1 MKILYCAIDQTV
13 PGTKGGSTHVRAV
26 AEGLA
31 TRGHEV
37 HVAVKPGQPQ
47 LPSGKVHWHPISTP
61 FDRPQLRLLRTGA
74 VRRLAREVGPDV
86 VLERYHNF
94 GGEGLLA
101 ARKVGARAVL
111 EVNAPVIDYPGSPK
125 QRLDRLLIVQPL
137 RRWRDWQCRVADRI
151 VTPTRAILPAW
162 VDAAR
167 VEETEWGADTDRF
180 RPGATLDAATLPFAR
195 DGRLVVVFVGA
206 FRAWHGVHHLVQA
219 MRLLHQQGRRDIHAV
234 LIGDGP
240 ERAAAQAAAA
250 GLDSMTFTG
259 ALPHEALPP
268 CLAAAHVGVAP
279 FDPSAHAPLSLTF
292 FWSPL
297 KVFEYMAAGLPVVAP
312 NLPRLS
318 EILGAGTAGLLYDAA
333 NPQALAEAL
342 AAMTDP
348 ARRATLG
355 AAARDRAVRLYIW
368 ASHCERLE
376 AALQAR

>member
-1 MKILYCAIDQTV
+1 
-13 PGTKGGSTHVRAV
+13 
-26 AEGLA
+26 
-31 TRGHEV
+31 
-37 HVAVKPGQPQ
+37 
-47 LPSGKVHWHPISTP
+47 
-61 FDRPQLRLLRTGA
+61 
-74 VRRLAREVGPDV
+74 VRRLARDVRPDV
-86 VLERYHNF
+86 VMERYHNF

-101 ARKVGARAVL
+101 ARHVGARAVL

-162 VDAAR
+162 VAAER
-167 VEETEWGADTDRF
+167 VDETEWGADTDLF
-180 RPGATLDAATLPFAR
+180 RPDATGTTPFPR
-195 DGRLVVVFVGA
+195 DGRIVIVFVGA

-219 MRLLHQQGRRDIHAV
+219 MRRLHQQGRRDMHAV

-268 CLAAAHVGVAP
+268 CLAAADVGVAP

-312 NLPRLS
+312 NLPRLH
-318 EILGAGTAGLLYDAA
+318 EILGAGAAGLLYDAA
-333 NPQALAEAL
+333 NPQALADAL

-355 AAARDRAVRLYIW
+355 AAARDRAVRLYSW
-368 ASHCERLE
+368 ARHCERLE